1 MSKIKQIRP
10 LGFQWQTL
18 DPFLFCVHHED
29 QFPKGNDELGP
40 AASLAGRNIGQDFV
54 IKDGWRMYHGQKV
67 PGFPGHPHRGFETIT
82 VVREGLVDHADSAG
96 GKGRYGNGDVQ
107 WMTAGKGLLHSEMF
121 PLLNQEKE
129 NPLELFQIWL
139 NLPKKSKLVEPEYRM
154 FWSEE
159 IPTFEAEIGVN
170 IEVLA
175 GELLGRKSPIPPM
188 NSWAADAANDV
199 GVYNI
204 QMQANSTFVL
214 PKTAKGI
221 NRTLYFYK
229 GNQLNLEGQL
239 IPNYH
244 AIDVVSDEDL
254 KLESGNENIKILV
267 LQGRPIKETVV
278 QHGPFVMNTREEIVD
293 AFNEYQQTQFG
304 GWPFDS
310 YDKVHDR
317 NLGRFARYTDG
328 SEEVKD

>member
-1 MSKIKQIRP
+1 MKTIKQIRP
-10 LGFQWQTL
+10 LGFQWQTQ

-29 QFPKGNDELGP
+29 QFPKGNANLGP
-40 AASLAGRNIGQDFV
+40 DASLSGRNIGQDFTA
-54 IKDGWRMYHGQKV
+54 KDGWRMYHGEKI

-82 VVREGLVDHADSAG
+82 VVRNGMVDHADSAG

-121 PLLNQEKE
+121 PLLNQEAE

-139 NLPKKSKLVEPEYRM
+139 NLPRKSKLVQPEYKM

-159 IPTFEAEIGVN
+159 IPTFSPNAGVS

-175 GELLGRKSPIPPM
+175 GTLLNHHAPTAPQ
-188 NSWAADAANDV
+188 NSWAANPDNHV

-204 QMQANSTFVL
+204 QLEANTSFAF
-214 PKTAKGI
+214 PATAAGI
-221 NRTLYFYK
+221 NRTFYFYK
-229 GNQLNLEGQL
+229 GTAVNLNGEK
-239 IPNYH
+239 IPSYH
-244 AIDVVSDEDL
+244 AVDVDPTAEFTIASHHEP
-254 KLESGNENIKILV
+254 IKILV
-267 LQGRPIKETVV
+267 LQGRPIQEPVF
-278 QHGPFVMNTREEIVD
+278 QHGPFVMNTREEIIE

-304 GWPFDS
+304 GWPFDR
-310 YDKVHDR
+310 YDYVHAP

-328 SEEVKD
+328 TEEVK